1 MLSYNMKDFWNMVV
15 NFMNQCW
22 DKSLD
27 FLSRLNA
34 WIPLSAVLIA
44 GAGLVALVLILAL
57 CGCAVRKCLIPH
69 WLIWTY
75 FAFAVIIIFAHT
87 GNNLAAIVSAI
98 EIPFLIV
105 LVCYILRT
113 LFRRRPRYTYVEK
126 TVYARE
132 LAKGRVYC
140 VKNGLKNQ
148 NVKNDEVKELK
159 EIKKVDKKLE
169 SEVAQV
175 SETESHTE
183 LESEV
188 AQVSETESHTE
199 AVVED
204 EIVSNDVEIAKMEA
218 DAEAAKLAAAEQ
230 AAREA
235 HEQEKAQRAA
245 ELAAQEAEQAAR
257 EAIRQQSNRVDKND
271 FYNVKTVKTEAPQTT
286 SAFTTIDL
294 PNVQPIPDKSYEPTR
309 EPTIVTK
316 PVSQRIPDLQ
326 IPQTPV
332 QSRLSN
338 TSVSRSTAGANF
350 NRPTVT
356 TTTGAAQAKTTSTT
370 NAFTSMYNPRIV
382 KTTTTTATT
391 NNSPL
396 SSVTT
401 NRTVNSNPVSST
413 TTKVTSNGTTPH
425 STDDIMA
432 AIERLRASMKK

>member
-1 MLSYNMKDFWNMVV
+1 MLSYSMKDFWNMVV

-27 FLSRLNA
+27 FLSKLNA

-105 LVCYILRT
+105 LVCYILRA

-183 LESEV
+183 
-188 AQVSETESHTE
+188 

-204 EIVSNDVEIAKMEA
+204 EIVSNDAEIAKMEA

-257 EAIRQQSNRVDKND
+257 EALRQQSNRVDKND

-286 SAFTTIDL
+286 SAFTTVDL
-294 PNVQPIPDKSYEPTR
+294 PTVQPIPDKSYEPTR

-316 PVSQRIPDLQ
+316 PVSQRIPDLR
-326 IPQTPV
+326 ISNTNV
-332 QSRLSN
+332 QSRSN
-338 TSVSRSTAGANF
+338 NVAV
-350 NRPTVT
+350 NRPSATTSTSAFGRTVT
-356 TTTGAAQAKTTSTT
+356 TQTNTTPTAT
-370 NAFTSMYNPRIV
+370 NTYTSMYNPRIV